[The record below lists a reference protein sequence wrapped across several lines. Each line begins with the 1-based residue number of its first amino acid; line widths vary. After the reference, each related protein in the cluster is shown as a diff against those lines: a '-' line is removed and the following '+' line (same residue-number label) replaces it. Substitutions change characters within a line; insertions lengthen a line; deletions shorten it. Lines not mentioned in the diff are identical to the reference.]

1 MLTLPFRSRWHR
13 SPNSGLRSSR
23 RSPRIGRTSRSSCAS
38 PTRDRT
44 EEVVVVLAPLNPW
57 RRDDDYRSGVLRFRA
72 ARTVGYGAA
81 PGLVATRLRQLAG
94 VEGELEVLR
103 SIDADRPIA
112 TQGPSW

>member
-1 MLTLPFRSRWHR
+1 MASLADQWAAILEAESEDWSHLALE
-13 SPNSGLRSSR
+13 LRLAD
-23 RSPRIGRTSRSSCAS
+23 PEH
-38 PTRDRT
+38 T

-72 ARTVGYGAA
+72 ARTIGYGAA
-81 PGLVATRLRQLAG
+81 PGLVGVRMRQLVG

-103 SIDADRPIA
+103 SVDADRPVA